1 RSFPERRV
9 EGVSS
14 DGKLKVESKKSELA
28 VELDINEDEKTSFS
42 VEVGNEEESGK
53 LKVEEK
59 GIDEEVKSK
68 KLKVESVKSAE
79 EIEKPNVKS
88 TPVKTTRARDL
99 LVIKAVP
106 HALTTSVPVI
116 SGSIIHKEEEAE
128 IEEHKKQLAQ
138 KSVVDNQKVQAA
150 IIEKTAQLLFAPFK
164 NAKQTQASAR
174 EFTNSFVRGRIDTQR
189 AHALLVDKYGF
200 DNEHAMEAI
209 KLLEQGHGEYHQ
221 SPEPIKPSVV
231 KKKPDVSLEA
241 RVLDER
247 HAVLTKTVP
256 KTSIEPILPGARVS
270 VARSSNQEAI
280 LQQKKISSVD
290 LQQAQEKAKP
300 AKASVRLSVQSTPP
314 SQKQNASTKVADIV
328 FAQKLVGP
336 VEELG
341 TMGITEFR
349 RLSSDPQEAVQ
360 KILNTLDLLEE
371 TDYEQRIA
379 GIVALRQSPLQKLYI
394 SLMQEALMQ
403 GSPVT
408 DIASTHR
415 NKGEMSLS
423 TPEIDAIVELNR
435 ITQF

>member
-1 RSFPERRV
+1 MPLRSFPERRV

-164 NAKQTQASAR
+164 NAKQTQAS
-174 EFTNSFVRGRIDTQR
+174 VR
-189 AHALLVDKYGF
+189 K
-200 DNEHAMEAI
+200 
-209 KLLEQGHGEYHQ
+209 
-221 SPEPIKPSVV
+221 
-231 KKKPDVSLEA
+231 
-241 RVLDER
+241 
-247 HAVLTKTVP
+247 
-256 KTSIEPILPGARVS
+256 
-270 VARSSNQEAI
+270 
-280 LQQKKISSVD
+280 
-290 LQQAQEKAKP
+290 
-300 AKASVRLSVQSTPP
+300 
-314 SQKQNASTKVADIV
+314 DIV
-328 FAQKLVGP
+328 S
-336 VEELG
+336 
-341 TMGITEFR
+341 ITN
-349 RLSSDPQEAVQ
+349 L
-360 KILNTLDLLEE
+360 
-371 TDYEQRIA
+371 
-379 GIVALRQSPLQKLYI
+379 QS
-394 SLMQEALMQ
+394 
-403 GSPVT
+403 
-408 DIASTHR
+408 R
-415 NKGEMSLS
+415 
-423 TPEIDAIVELNR
+423 
-435 ITQF
+435 